1 MVKDPPIKLPSL
13 KSDDSIAATA
23 DTTPDDRS
31 DLNTIIINNNSS
43 NNALKVD
50 DLNVPPAARISVPP
64 PTASASAA
72 ERATTTKRKRGK
84 DDFLAMLLP
93 EVKVKK
99 CDPGKGLKLGDRDIT
114 IEELKVLSPDELGEH
129 LLTRDGE
136 ELTTEEMLDLL
147 GMPQE
152 YAGMLDAMVDGEMG
166 LQSTDG
172 PSNPNGGEDGDAEGE
187 TSILPPNADELL
199 FLAFS
204 NQFG

>member
-1 MVKDPPIKLPSL
+1 MEKDPLTKLPSL

-31 DLNTIIINNNSS
+31 DLNNIIINNSS

-50 DLNVPPAARISVPP
+50 DSNVPPAARISVPP

-129 LLTRDGE
+129 LLTRDGV

-166 LQSTDG
+166 LQGTDG
-172 PSNPNGGEDGDAEGE
+172 PSNPNGGEAGDAEGD
-187 TSILPPNADELL
+187 TSFLPPNADELL